1 MKYRNSEGYAD
12 PTAGAA
18 FAHIEY
24 EERLKKRL
32 EKKKRRNADKK
43 KRPGIGNR
51 ILPSKQSE
59 RHSHAACIKAYPSMN
74 AQGDDTTGA
83 AQDYYHRH
91 ARIFSR
97 FLAS

>member
-32 EKKKRRNADKK
+32 ERKKRRNATKK
-43 KRPGIGNR
+43 KRPGIGNQ
-51 ILPSKQSE
+51 IVPSKQSK

-74 AQGDDTTGA
+74 AQGDDNTEV
-83 AQDYYHRH
+83 
-91 ARIFSR
+91 SE
-97 FLAS
+97 

>member
-32 EKKKRRNADKK
+32 EKKKRRNAAKK
-43 KRPGIGNR
+43 KRLVLVTESCPASRAKGILMR
-51 ILPSKQSE
+51 P
-59 RHSHAACIKAYPSMN
+59 A
-74 AQGDDTTGA
+74 
-83 AQDYYHRH
+83 
-91 ARIFSR
+91 SR
-97 FLAS
+97 PIHL

>member
-32 EKKKRRNADKK
+32 EKKKRRNAAKK

-51 ILPSKQSE
+51 IVPSKQSE

-74 AQGDDTTGA
+74 AQGDDNT
-83 AQDYYHRH
+83 QV
-91 ARIFSR
+91 SE
-97 FLAS
+97 